1 MIKFKW
7 EDFII
12 TTILAVLIFLLF
24 NRIGYIY
31 RVADGMVLD
40 KLVIALENIFS
51 NEYSFVLDTN
61 KTSLMAGFLGLL
73 ITYLVYLYKI
83 SDSKNYRKGEEH
95 GSASWGNKNDIKKF
109 IDKDNQKNIILTET
123 EFLSMDTRKTMRNN
137 NITVVGGSG
146 TGKTRFF
153 VKPNLMQMHSSYVVT
168 DPKGTLLPECGKML
182 KDNGYEVLYF
192 NTIDFQKSL
201 KYNPF
206 AYIKKEKDILKFVNT
221 LILNTAGEGEKSKED
236 FWVKAERLLYQALV
250 GYIFYELP
258 KELHNFSSLLN
269 LLNSMEVKEE
279 NEEFKNAVD
288 ILFEELEEKD
298 SEHFAVRQYKKY
310 KMAAGKTAKSILIS
324 CGARLSSFDIRE
336 VREITEYDEL
346 KLDTLGD
353 KKKALFIIIDDTD
366 STFNFLVAILYTQM
380 FNALCNKAD
389 NEYNGRLPV
398 HVRCILDEFA
408 NIGKIP
414 SFEKLIATIR
424 SREISAV
431 PILQN
436 IAQLKGAYK
445 DQAGTIVGNCDSI
458 LFLGSSEEDT
468 QKNISAKVGKTTV
481 DFTTT
486 NINKGINGSM
496 TLNNQILARDLI
508 TPAEVGLL
516 ETDECLL
523 FLRGVKPFKSK
534 KFPIEKHK
542 NYKLLADYDEK
553 NRYDVLTQADITEN
567 LKEDEIQKIQIE
579 EINDLV

>member
-1 MIKFKW
+1 
-7 EDFII
+7 
-12 TTILAVLIFLLF
+12 
-24 NRIGYIY
+24 
-31 RVADGMVLD
+31 
-40 KLVIALENIFS
+40 
-51 NEYSFVLDTN
+51 
-61 KTSLMAGFLGLL
+61 
-73 ITYLVYLYKI
+73 
-83 SDSKNYRKGEEH
+83 
-95 GSASWGNKNDIKKF
+95 
-109 IDKDNQKNIILTET
+109 
-123 EFLSMDTRKTMRNN
+123 
-137 NITVVGGSG
+137 
-146 TGKTRFF
+146 
-153 VKPNLMQMHSSYVVT
+153 
-168 DPKGTLLPECGKML
+168 
-182 KDNGYEVLYF
+182 
-192 NTIDFQKSL
+192 
-201 KYNPF
+201 
-206 AYIKKEKDILKFVNT
+206 
-221 LILNTAGEGEKSKED
+221 
-236 FWVKAERLLYQALV
+236 
-250 GYIFYELP
+250 
-258 KELHNFSSLLN
+258 
-269 LLNSMEVKEE
+269 
-279 NEEFKNAVD
+279 
-288 ILFEELEEKD
+288 
-298 SEHFAVRQYKKY
+298 
-310 KMAAGKTAKSILIS
+310 
-324 CGARLSSFDIRE
+324 
-336 VREITEYDEL
+336 
-346 KLDTLGD
+346 
-353 KKKALFIIIDDTD
+353 
-366 STFNFLVAILYTQM
+366 M